1 MKLIRSSL
9 LILGLSISPLALAKV
24 PVTATFSILRDL
36 VQQVGG
42 DQVSVSTLVGPN
54 GDAHVYQPT
63 PQDIRTL
70 ANSKLLV
77 SNGLSFEGWLE
88 RLDTASGFK
97 GVKVVASQGIQ
108 PHKMQE
114 EEAEHHDDAAHDHAD
129 ADHDHEAEAGHHHH
143 GGLDPHAW
151 NNPANVLI
159 YVDNIARGLSQV
171 DPEHASLYA
180 DNAARYK
187 AQLQKLDA
195 EYRARFAKLPADR
208 RRAITSHDAFGY
220 LAQAYHLTLIGAQGI
235 STDAEPSAAEIAG
248 LIRQIRNEK
257 IPALFVE
264 NISNPNLIQQIERET
279 DARVGGELYSDALS
293 PAGGEAATYLALLE
307 HNLNTLLAAL
317 EKR

>member
-1 MKLIRSSL
+1 MPLIRSSL
-9 LILGLSISPLALAKV
+9 LTLGLLMSPLALAKV
-24 PVTATFSILRDL
+24 PVTATFSILGDL
-36 VQQVGG
+36 VQQIGG
-42 DQVSVSTLVGPN
+42 DQVAVSTLVGPD

-70 ANSKLLV
+70 AQSKLLV
-77 SNGLSFEGWLE
+77 SNGLGFEGWLE
-88 RLDTASGFK
+88 RLDSASGFQ
-97 GVKVVASQGIQ
+97 GVKVVASQGVQ
-108 PHKMQE
+108 PHQMQDE
-114 EEAEHHDDAAHDHAD
+114 DEDHDTHQQAGHDHDDD
-129 ADHDHEAEAGHHHH
+129 HHHH
-143 GGLDPHAW
+143 GGIDPHAW

-180 DNAARYK
+180 GNAARYK
-187 AQLQKLDA
+187 AKLQQLDA
-195 EYRARFAKLPADR
+195 DFRARFAKLPADR

-220 LAQAYHLTLIGAQGI
+220 LAQAYQLTLIGAQGL
-235 STDAEPSAAEIAG
+235 STESEPSAAAIAG
-248 LIRQIRNEK
+248 LIRQIRSEK

-293 PAGGEAATYLALLE
+293 PAGGEAATYLAMLE

-317 EKR
+317 EKP

>member
-9 LILGLSISPLALAKV
+9 WILGLAISPLALAKV
-24 PVTATFSILRDL
+24 PVTATFSILGDL

-70 ANSKLLV
+70 AQSKLLV
-77 SNGLSFEGWLE
+77 SNGLNFEGWLE

-108 PHKMQE
+108 PRHMAE
-114 EEAEHHDDAAHDHAD
+114 EEEEGSGHE
-129 ADHDHEAEAGHHHH
+129 HEAEGHHHH

-151 NNPANVLI
+151 NDPANVLI
-159 YVDNIARGLSQV
+159 YVDNIVRGLSQI

-195 EYRARFAKLPADR
+195 DYQTRFAKLPADR

-317 EKR
+317 EKQ

>member
-9 LILGLSISPLALAKV
+9 LILGLAISPLALAKV
-24 PVTATFSILRDL
+24 PVTATFSILGDL

-42 DQVSVSTLVGPN
+42 DQVSVSMLVGPN

-108 PHKMQE
+108 PRHMAE
-114 EEAEHHDDAAHDHAD
+114 EEEEGSEHE
-129 ADHDHEAEAGHHHH
+129 HEAEGHHHH

-151 NNPANVLI
+151 NDPANVLV
-159 YVDNIARGLSQV
+159 YVDNIVRGLSQV
-171 DPEHASLYA
+171 DPEHANLYQQ
-180 DNAARYK
+180 NAARYK

-195 EYRARFAKLPADR
+195 DYRARFAQLPAER

-220 LAQAYHLTLIGAQGI
+220 LAQAYQLTLIGAQGL
-235 STDAEPSAAEIAG
+235 STESEPSAAMIAG
-248 LIRQIRNEK
+248 LIRQIRDEK
-257 IPALFVE
+257 IPALFIE
-264 NISNPNLIQQIERET
+264 NISNPTLIQQIERET
-279 DARVGGELYSDALS
+279 QARVGGELYSDALS
-293 PAGGEAATYLALLE
+293 PAGGAAASYQAMLE
-307 HNLNTLLAAL
+307 HNLSTLLAAL
-317 EKR
+317 EK

>member
-1 MKLIRSSL
+1 MQPIRSAL
-9 LILGLSISPLALAKV
+9 LMLGLLVSPLALAKV
-24 PVTATFSILRDL
+24 PVTATFSILGDL

-70 ANSKLLV
+70 AQSKLLV

-108 PHKMQE
+108 PRHMAE
-114 EEAEHHDDAAHDHAD
+114 EEEEGSEHE
-129 ADHDHEAEAGHHHH
+129 HEAEGHHHH
-143 GGLDPHAW
+143 GSLDPHAW
-151 NNPANVLI
+151 NDPANVLL

-171 DPEHASLYA
+171 DPEHASLYQQ
-180 DNAARYK
+180 NAARYK

-195 EYRARFAKLPADR
+195 DYRARFAKLPAER

-220 LAQAYHLTLIGAQGI
+220 LAQAYHLTLIGAQGL
-235 STDAEPSAAEIAG
+235 STEAEPSAAMIAG
-248 LIRQIRNEK
+248 LIRQIRDEK
-257 IPALFVE
+257 IPALFIE

-317 EKR
+317 EKQ

>member
-24 PVTATFSILRDL
+24 PVTATFSILGDL

-108 PHKMQE
+108 PRHMAE
-114 EEAEHHDDAAHDHAD
+114 EEEEGSEHE
-129 ADHDHEAEAGHHHH
+129 HEAEGHHHH

-151 NNPANVLI
+151 NDPANVLV
-159 YVDNIARGLSQV
+159 YVDNIVRGLSQV
-171 DPEHASLYA
+171 DPEHANLYQQ
-180 DNAARYK
+180 NAARYK

-195 EYRARFAKLPADR
+195 DYRARFAQLPAER

-220 LAQAYHLTLIGAQGI
+220 LAQAYQLTLIGAQGL
-235 STDAEPSAAEIAG
+235 STESEPSAAMIAG
-248 LIRQIRNEK
+248 LIRQIRDEK
-257 IPALFVE
+257 IPALFIE

-293 PAGGEAATYLALLE
+293 PAGGEAATYLAMLE
-307 HNLNTLLAAL
+307 HNLSTLLAAL
-317 EKR
+317 EK

>member
-1 MKLIRSSL
+1 MPLIRSSL
-9 LILGLSISPLALAKV
+9 LTLGLLMSPLALAKV
-24 PVTATFSILRDL
+24 PVTATFSILGDL

-42 DQVSVSTLVGPN
+42 DQVAVSTLVGPD

-70 ANSKLLV
+70 AQSKLLV
-77 SNGLSFEGWLE
+77 SNGLGFEGWLE
-88 RLDTASGFK
+88 RLDSASGFQ
-97 GVKVVASQGIQ
+97 GVKVVASQGVQ
-108 PHKMQE
+108 PHQMQDE
-114 EEAEHHDDAAHDHAD
+114 DEDHDTHQQAGHAHDDD
-129 ADHDHEAEAGHHHH
+129 HHHH
-143 GGLDPHAW
+143 GGIDPHAW

-180 DNAARYK
+180 GNAARYK
-187 AQLQKLDA
+187 AKLQQLDA
-195 EYRARFAKLPADR
+195 DFRARFAKLPADR

-220 LAQAYHLTLIGAQGI
+220 LAQAYQLTLIGAQGL
-235 STDAEPSAAEIAG
+235 STESEPSAAAIAG
-248 LIRQIRNEK
+248 LIRQIRSEK

-293 PAGGEAATYLALLE
+293 PAGGEAATYLAMLE

-317 EKR
+317 EKP

>member
-1 MKLIRSSL
+1 MQPIRSAL
-9 LILGLSISPLALAKV
+9 LMLGLLVSPLALAKV
-24 PVTATFSILRDL
+24 PVTATFSILGDL

-70 ANSKLLV
+70 AQSKLLV

-108 PHKMQE
+108 PHQMAE
-114 EEAEHHDDAAHDHAD
+114 EEGHEHAAHE
-129 ADHDHEAEAGHHHH
+129 HEAEGHHHH
-143 GGLDPHAW
+143 GSLDPHAW
-151 NNPANVLI
+151 NDPANVLV

-171 DPEHASLYA
+171 DPEHASLYQQ
-180 DNAARYK
+180 NAARYK

-195 EYRARFAKLPADR
+195 DYRARFAKLPAER

-293 PAGGEAATYLALLE
+293 PAGGEAATYLAMLE

-317 EKR
+317 EKQ

>member
-1 MKLIRSSL
+1 MQPIRSAL
-9 LILGLSISPLALAKV
+9 LMLGLLVSPLALAKV
-24 PVTATFSILRDL
+24 PVTATFSILGDL

-70 ANSKLLV
+70 AQSKLLV

-97 GVKVVASQGIQ
+97 GVKVIASQGIQ
-108 PHKMQE
+108 PHQMAE
-114 EEAEHHDDAAHDHAD
+114 EEEEVGHEHAAHE
-129 ADHDHEAEAGHHHH
+129 HEAEGHHHH

-151 NNPANVLI
+151 NDPANVLL
-159 YVDNIARGLSQV
+159 YVDNIARGLSQA
-171 DPEHASLYA
+171 DPEHASLYQQ
-180 DNAARYK
+180 NAAHYK

-195 EYRARFAKLPADR
+195 DYRARFAKLPAKR

-220 LAQAYHLTLIGAQGI
+220 LAQAYHLTLIGAQGL
-235 STDAEPSAAEIAG
+235 STEAEPSASTIAG
-248 LIRQIRNEK
+248 LIRKIRDEK
-257 IPALFVE
+257 IPALFIE

-279 DARVGGELYSDALS
+279 QARVGGELYSDALS
-293 PAGGEAATYLALLE
+293 PAGGEAATYLAMLE
-307 HNLNTLLAAL
+307 HNLSTLLAAL
-317 EKR
+317 EKQ

>member
-1 MKLIRSSL
+1 MPLIRSSL
-9 LILGLSISPLALAKV
+9 LTLGLLMSPLALAKV
-24 PVTATFSILRDL
+24 PVTATFSILGDL

-42 DQVSVSTLVGPN
+42 DQVAVSTLVGPD

-70 ANSKLLV
+70 AQSKLLV
-77 SNGLSFEGWLE
+77 SNGLGFEGWLE
-88 RLDTASGFK
+88 RLDSASGFQ
-97 GVKVVASQGIQ
+97 GVKVVASQGVQ
-108 PHKMQE
+108 PHQMQDE
-114 EEAEHHDDAAHDHAD
+114 DEDEDHDTHQQAGHDHDDD
-129 ADHDHEAEAGHHHH
+129 HHHH
-143 GGLDPHAW
+143 GGIDPHAW

-180 DNAARYK
+180 GNAARYK
-187 AQLQKLDA
+187 AKLQQLDA
-195 EYRARFAKLPADR
+195 DFRARFAKLPADR

-220 LAQAYHLTLIGAQGI
+220 LAQAYQLTLIGAQGL
-235 STDAEPSAAEIAG
+235 STESEPSAAAIAG
-248 LIRQIRNEK
+248 LIRQIRSEK

-293 PAGGEAATYLALLE
+293 PAGGEAATYLAMLE

-317 EKR
+317 EKP

>member
-1 MKLIRSSL
+1 MQPIRSAL
-9 LILGLSISPLALAKV
+9 LMLGLLVSPLALAKV
-24 PVTATFSILRDL
+24 PVTATFSILGDL

-70 ANSKLLV
+70 AQSKLLV

-108 PHKMQE
+108 PHQMAE
-114 EEAEHHDDAAHDHAD
+114 EEGHEHAAHE
-129 ADHDHEAEAGHHHH
+129 HEAEGHHHH
-143 GGLDPHAW
+143 GSLDPHAW
-151 NNPANVLI
+151 NDPANVLL

-171 DPEHASLYA
+171 DPEHASLYQQ
-180 DNAARYK
+180 NAARYK

-195 EYRARFAKLPADR
+195 DYRARFAKLPAER

-220 LAQAYHLTLIGAQGI
+220 LAQAYHLTLIGAQGL
-235 STDAEPSAAEIAG
+235 STEAEPSAAMIAG
-248 LIRQIRNEK
+248 LIRQIRDEK
-257 IPALFVE
+257 IPALFIE

-317 EKR
+317 EKQ

>member
-1 MKLIRSSL
+1 MQPIRSAL
-9 LILGLSISPLALAKV
+9 LMLGLLVSPLALAKV
-24 PVTATFSILRDL
+24 PVTATFSILGDL

-70 ANSKLLV
+70 AQSKLLV

-108 PHKMQE
+108 PHQMAE
-114 EEAEHHDDAAHDHAD
+114 EEGHEHAAHE
-129 ADHDHEAEAGHHHH
+129 HEAEGHHHH

-171 DPEHASLYA
+171 DPEHASLYQQ
-180 DNAARYK
+180 NAARYK

-195 EYRARFAKLPADR
+195 DYRARFAKLPAER

-220 LAQAYHLTLIGAQGI
+220 LAQAYHLTLIGAQGL
-235 STDAEPSAAEIAG
+235 STEAEPSAATIAG
-248 LIRQIRNEK
+248 LIRQIRDEK
-257 IPALFVE
+257 IPALFIE

-293 PAGGEAATYLALLE
+293 PAGGEAATYLAMLE
-307 HNLNTLLAAL
+307 HNLSTLLAAL
-317 EKR
+317 EK

>member
-1 MKLIRSSL
+1 MQPIRSAL
-9 LILGLSISPLALAKV
+9 LMLGLLVSPLALAKV
-24 PVTATFSILRDL
+24 PVTATFSILGDL

-70 ANSKLLV
+70 AQSKLLV

-108 PHKMQE
+108 PHQMAE
-114 EEAEHHDDAAHDHAD
+114 EE
-129 ADHDHEAEAGHHHH
+129 GHHHH
-143 GGLDPHAW
+143 GSLDPHAW
-151 NNPANVLI
+151 NDPANVLL

-171 DPEHASLYA
+171 DPEHASLYQQ
-180 DNAARYK
+180 NAARYK

-195 EYRARFAKLPADR
+195 DYRARFAKLPAER

-220 LAQAYHLTLIGAQGI
+220 LAQAYHLTLIGAQGL
-235 STDAEPSAAEIAG
+235 STEAEPSAAMIAG
-248 LIRQIRNEK
+248 LIRQIRDEK
-257 IPALFVE
+257 IPALFIE

-293 PAGGEAATYLALLE
+293 PAGGDAATYLALLE

-317 EKR
+317 EKQ

>member
-1 MKLIRSSL
+1 MPLIRSSL
-9 LILGLSISPLALAKV
+9 LTLGLLMSPLALAKV
-24 PVTATFSILRDL
+24 PVTATFSILGDL

-42 DQVSVSTLVGPN
+42 DQVAVSTLVGPD

-70 ANSKLLV
+70 AQSKLLV
-77 SNGLSFEGWLE
+77 SNGLGFEGWLE
-88 RLDTASGFK
+88 RLDSASGFQ
-97 GVKVVASQGIQ
+97 GVKVVASQGVQ
-108 PHKMQE
+108 PHQMQDE
-114 EEAEHHDDAAHDHAD
+114 DEDHDTHQQAGHDHDDD
-129 ADHDHEAEAGHHHH
+129 HHHH
-143 GGLDPHAW
+143 GGIDPHAW

-180 DNAARYK
+180 GNAARYK
-187 AQLQKLDA
+187 AKLQQLDA
-195 EYRARFAKLPADR
+195 DFRARFAKLPADR

-220 LAQAYHLTLIGAQGI
+220 LAQAYQLTLIGAQGL
-235 STDAEPSAAEIAG
+235 STESEPSAAAIAG
-248 LIRQIRNEK
+248 LIRQIRSEK

-293 PAGGEAATYLALLE
+293 PAGGEAATYLAMLE

-317 EKR
+317 EKP

>member
-1 MKLIRSSL
+1 MQPIRSAL
-9 LILGLSISPLALAKV
+9 LMLGLLVSPLALAKV
-24 PVTATFSILRDL
+24 PVTATFSILGDL

-70 ANSKLLV
+70 AQSKLLV

-108 PHKMQE
+108 PHQMAE
-114 EEAEHHDDAAHDHAD
+114 EEGHEHAAHE
-129 ADHDHEAEAGHHHH
+129 HEAEGHHHH
-143 GGLDPHAW
+143 GSLDPHAW
-151 NNPANVLI
+151 NDPANVLL

-171 DPEHASLYA
+171 DPEHASLYQQ
-180 DNAARYK
+180 NAARYK

-195 EYRARFAKLPADR
+195 DYRARFAKLPAER
-208 RRAITSHDAFGY
+208 RRAITSHGAFAY
-220 LAQAYHLTLIGAQGI
+220 LAQAYHLTLIGAQGM
-235 STDAEPSAAEIAG
+235 STEARPSAAMIAG
-248 LIRQIRNEK
+248 LIRQIRDEK
-257 IPALFVE
+257 IPALFIG

-293 PAGGEAATYLALLE
+293 PAGGGAATYLALLE
-307 HNLNTLLAAL
+307 HNLSTLLAAL
-317 EKR
+317 EK